1 MKKNM
6 LGLVLAAAMLM
17 LAAPCTALASTPP
30 TVELGK
36 LTTIAGDGYWLFN
49 DATASNGKAD
59 DGSEIKPTTLTVSV
73 SGAGTISGSQGTR
86 DATNT
91 SVIFQVQDASDVQEH
106 LRYDLAFSGCDKTTK
121 IEVTVSAD
129 STSLP
134 SEATSVTKVVDGH
147 CYMYVNKKLSWS
159 AAYNAAKTYTY
170 NGMRGYLATFS
181 TDAEYDTLYSRL
193 STSGGWIGGT
203 LMLKSGYSKIN
214 DDAALEQSK
223 GAFAFKAD
231 AAYDNTKATAF
242 GDYYWAC
249 GPEAG
254 ESVTVDTRSD
264 DEPNAYKH
272 SGTDSDKPW
281 EGMDDTLG
289 MTLYESCLLA
299 NFGGI
304 QKIGDITETGFAA
317 DGYADGFFVEFGG
330 YEEGKDPGNPDSNKT
345 STVTWTHTHELQ
357 YSTGTNKLTVK
368 CTNDNGYCSIPK
380 DGLTLTIPGT
390 MHVNPEEVVYQ
401 GTVEVVGTENERA
414 AWTAAGVDLPTDVSI
429 EYSKTKDG
437 TYAPIEQVR
446 NVGYYKISVTAGDV
460 TVQAAWEVFQRDCA
474 VIEPK
479 VKDKVYDGTTVGEID
494 SSATLPEYI
503 IEGDD
508 LHVTGTCTFESAGAD
523 DNAAKKVTVT
533 NLELT
538 GADAGNYEFYSLYP
552 EYTVEAHITRRAVTL
567 SWRDLS
573 FAYDGQ
579 EHVPSC
585 IVSDVVEGD
594 KVDVTV
600 SGARTNAGIGLATA
614 ALTGDDAANYKL
626 PEKCDKAFEVEA
638 RVASLEWDTASFNYD
653 GEEHTPTCTVANALE
668 GDEVG
673 VSVTG
678 AQRDAGTATATA
690 ESLTGA
696 SKDNYKLPDE
706 GLTKD
711 FTITPR
717 AAQLSWSNTQLTYNG
732 SAQAPTCTV
741 SNALAGDDVT
751 VTVSGTRTDAGKGTA
766 TASAL
771 AGNAKGNY
779 VLPTTGLT
787 KDFTIAPLT
796 AQLAWDSTELVY
808 NGSEQAPVCTV
819 ANAAEGDKV
828 TVKVSGAKRDA
839 GEGYE
844 AKAKSL
850 EGTDAGNYELPAA
863 GTSTAF
869 TISPLTAELS
879 WGNTQLTYNGAAQ
892 APTCTVANAA
902 SDDDVKVSVDGAQTD
917 AGDGYTATAQAL
929 TGSAKGNYALPEQ
942 KTTPFS
948 IGKAGITPVVSIKG
962 WTYGDAAAT
971 PSVDA
976 KSNPGDGAVTYLYSK
991 KGEENW
997 SETVPS
1003 AVGEYTVKVMV
1014 AETKNYQGGS
1024 AQKDFAISQ
1033 RVATLAWDETP
1044 LVYNGTAQAPSCKLG
1059 NTVEGDAVSV
1069 VVTGAQVNAGKGYEA
1084 VATLDG
1090 DAKGNY
1096 ALPKNATKSFS
1107 IAKAAI
1113 EPAVSIEGWTYG
1125 DESKAPTLDEATNPG
1140 GGTVTYEYALRSDED
1155 AQSEDGWSTEVPTA
1169 AGEYTVRATVAATD
1183 NYEGAVATA
1192 DFTITQR
1199 EVALEWG
1206 DSEFTYNGTEQAPA
1220 CIAGNLVEGDVVN
1233 VAVAGGK
1240 HDAGEGYI
1248 ATAASL
1254 DNPNYK
1260 LPAEG
1265 TTKTFSI
1272 TPLTATL
1279 AWGDTA
1285 LTYSGQEQAPTC
1297 TVANAIT
1304 GDKVSVSVTGVQ
1316 LNVGE
1321 DYEAVAS
1328 ALDNANYV
1336 LPATG
1341 TTAVFSIAPKS
1352 IDGAKVVLGPSLTE
1366 NDQEQEQAVESVTL
1380 TDGTVLA
1387 AGDYELSG
1395 NKATKAGTYKL
1406 TVTGTGNY
1414 TGTVEVEF
1422 TVAAKSDV
1430 KPDDKGDDEDDSGKG
1445 DSGSKGADK
1454 KDSKKKIPATGDDS
1468 AAIATVVAASGIA
1481 IAAAG
1486 IATRRRKIA

>member
-6 LGLVLAAAMLM
+6 LGLVLAAAMLT

-36 LTTIAGDGYWLFN
+36 LTTITDDGYWLFN
-49 DATASNGKAD
+49 SATASNGKAD

-91 SVIFQVQDASDVQEH
+91 SVIFRVQDASDVQEH
-106 LRYDLAFSGCDKTTK
+106 LRYDLAFDGCDKTTK

-129 STSLP
+129 SASLP
-134 SEATSVTKVVDGH
+134 SEAASVTKVVDGH

-223 GAFAFKAD
+223 GAFVFKAD
-231 AAYDNTKATAF
+231 AAYNDTKATAI

-254 ESVTVDTRSD
+254 ESVAVDTRSD

-299 NFGGI
+299 NFGGN
-304 QKIGDITETGFAA
+304 QKIGDITETGFAEN
-317 DGYADGFFVEFGG
+317 GYADGFFVEFGG
-330 YEEGKDPGNPDSNKT
+330 YGEGKDPGNPDSNKT
-345 STVTWTHTHELQ
+345 STVTWAHAHELQ
-357 YSTGTNKLTVK
+357 YSAGTNKLTVK

-380 DGLTLTIPGT
+380 DGLTLTIPGNMT
-390 MHVNPEEVVYQ
+390 IYKDMVVYE
-401 GTVEVVGTENERA
+401 GTVEVVGTESERA

-446 NVGYYKISVTAGDV
+446 NVGYYKIDV
-460 TVQAAWEVFQRDCA
+460 TVQDVTAHAEWEVFQRDCG

-523 DNAAKKVTVT
+523 DDAAKNVTVT
-533 NLELT
+533 NLKLT
-538 GADAGNYEFYSLYP
+538 GADAGNYDFYSLYS
-552 EYTVEAHITRRAVTL
+552 EYTVKAHITRRTVKL
-567 SWRDLS
+567 NWRDLS
-573 FAYDGQ
+573 FTYDGQ

-585 IVSDVVEGD
+585 AVGDVVEGD
-594 KVDVTV
+594 KVGVTV
-600 SGARTNAGIGLATA
+600 SGARTDAGIGVATA
-614 ALTGDDAANYKL
+614 ALTGDDAASYKL
-626 PEKCDKAFEVEA
+626 PEKCDKAFEIEA
-638 RVASLEWDTASFNYD
+638 RVASLEWGDASFDYD
-653 GEEHTPTCTVANALE
+653 GQEHAPSCTVTNALE

-673 VSVTG
+673 VSVAG

-690 ESLTGA
+690 DSLTGA

-711 FTITPR
+711 FTIAPLT
-717 AAQLSWSNTQLTYNG
+717 AQLSWDSTQLIYNG

-741 SNALAGDDVT
+741 SNALEGDDVT

-771 AGNAKGNY
+771 AGNAQGNY
-779 VLPTTGLT
+779 VLPITGLT
-787 KDFTIAPLT
+787 KDFTIAPLA
-796 AQLAWDSTELVY
+796 AQLTWDSTELVY

-819 ANAAEGDKV
+819 SNKVEGDKV

-839 GEGYE
+839 GKDYE
-844 AKAKSL
+844 AKANSL
-850 EGTDAGNYELPAA
+850 EGADAANYELPVA
-863 GTSTAF
+863 GTSTTF

-879 WGNTQLTYNGAAQ
+879 WGNTQLTYSGATQ
-892 APTCTVANAA
+892 APTCSVANAA
-902 SDDDVKVSVDGAQTD
+902 SGDDVKVTVEGAQTD
-917 AGDGYTATAQAL
+917 AGDDYTATAQAL

-942 KTTPFS
+942 KTTAFS
-948 IGKAGITPVVSIKG
+948 I
-962 WTYGDAAAT
+962 
-971 PSVDA
+971 
-976 KSNPGDGAVTYLYSK
+976 
-991 KGEENW
+991 
-997 SETVPS
+997 
-1003 AVGEYTVKVMV
+1003 
-1014 AETKNYQGGS
+1014 
-1024 AQKDFAISQ
+1024 AQ
-1033 RVATLAWDETP
+1033 REVTLAWGSGY
-1044 LVYNGTAQAPSCKLG
+1044 LVYNGTTQVPICELG
-1059 NTVEGDAVSV
+1059 NLVSGDVVDV
-1069 VVTGAQVNAGKGYEA
+1069 VVTGGGSYAGELARAEAKSLTGADAANYKLPTTGLTKEVVITQRELTLTWGETSFTYDGEEHVPNCILGNLVGDDKVNVTVTGARTDAGEGTATAARIDNSNYKLPSQKT
-1084 VATLDG
+1084 VAFT
-1090 DAKGNY
+1090 
-1096 ALPKNATKSFS
+1096 

-1113 EPAVSIEGWTYG
+1113 APAVSIEGWTYG
-1125 DESKAPTLDEATNPG
+1125 DEAKAPSVTGNPG
-1140 GGTVTYEYALRSDED
+1140 DGAVTYEYAVRSDED
-1155 AQSEDGWSTEVPTA
+1155 AQSEDAWSTEAPTA

-1192 DFTITQR
+1192 GFTIAQR

-1206 DSEFTYNGTEQAPA
+1206 ETAFTYNGSEQAPS
-1220 CIAGNLVEGDVVN
+1220 CTAGNLVEGDAVDVT
-1233 VAVAGGK
+1233 VAGAK
-1240 HDAGEGYI
+1240 ADAGEGYT

-1254 DNPNYK
+1254 NNPNYK

-1265 TTKTFSI
+1265 TTREFSI
-1272 TPLTATL
+1272 APLTAEL
-1279 AWGDTA
+1279 SWGDTA
-1285 LTYSGQEQAPTC
+1285 LVYSGKEQAPTC
-1297 TVANAIT
+1297 TVTNAVA
-1304 GDKVSVSVTGVQ
+1304 GDKVAVSVSGAQ

-1321 DYEAVAS
+1321 AYEAVAS
-1328 ALDNANYV
+1328 ALDNANYI
-1336 LPATG
+1336 LPAAG
-1341 TTAVFSIAPKS
+1341 TTVTFSIAPRS
-1352 IDGAKVVLGPSLTE
+1352 IEGAKVTLGPSLTE
-1366 NDQEQEQAVESVTL
+1366 NGHEQEQAVASVTL
-1380 TDGTVLA
+1380 SDGTVLA
-1387 AGDYELSG
+1387 ATDYELSG
-1395 NKATKAGTYKL
+1395 NKATKAGAYKL

-1422 TVAAKSDV
+1422 TVAARPDV
-1430 KPDDKGDDEDDSGKG
+1430 KPDGGDDSGKA
-1445 DSGSKGADK
+1445 DPDK
-1454 KDSKKKIPATGDDS
+1454 KDDPGSKDADKRGSKKKIPATGDDS
-1468 AAIATVVAASGIA
+1468 AATIALVAASGVPLA
-1481 IAAAG
+1481 AFGAAA
-1486 IATRRRKIA
+1486 RRRKTV